1 LKLSYS
7 DLAEHLEGRL
17 EPVYVLSGDQDL
29 LRELAG
35 KKLQQAVT
43 GEEPTPFNLER
54 FDFEQTSADQVLMTA
69 NMLPLLGG
77 RRCVYVKRAT
87 RFVDGEDSLLRYVS
101 DPCPSTVLV
110 LDLEKKPDGR
120 KKNWK
125 ELEKHAAVVI
135 CDQPKSWELEEWVAD
150 EARARGLK
158 LGRDDV
164 RYLVTELSSDLRRLL
179 NEIEK
184 LSLYAGA
191 DRLDLETIAE
201 VLGRGKAQSVF
212 KFIDALTAKDAQS
225 ALRQLGRLLDEGDA
239 PLRILALL
247 DRRVG
252 QLRVAHDVRGS
263 GRRENLA
270 SLLGVPPPAA
280 RAIAESARN
289 LSEEW
294 LRDAVAA
301 VARTDRILKSSRL
314 PDRVV
319 LETLVIALARKA
331 GKPQV
336 PLAPAR
342 RASRDL

>member
-212 KFIDALTAKDAQS
+212 KFIDALTARDGKS

-247 DRRVG
+247 DRLVG
-252 QLRVAHDVRGS
+252 QLRVARDVRAS
-263 GRRENLA
+263 GKRENLA
-270 SLLGVPPPAA
+270 SLLGMPPKAA
-280 RAIAESARN
+280 QALSESARD
-289 LSEEW
+289 LSVEW
-294 LRDAVAA
+294 LREAVAA

-319 LETLVIALARKA
+319 LETLVISLARTKRRA
-331 GKPQV
+331 QAALGPT
-336 PLAPAR
+336 P